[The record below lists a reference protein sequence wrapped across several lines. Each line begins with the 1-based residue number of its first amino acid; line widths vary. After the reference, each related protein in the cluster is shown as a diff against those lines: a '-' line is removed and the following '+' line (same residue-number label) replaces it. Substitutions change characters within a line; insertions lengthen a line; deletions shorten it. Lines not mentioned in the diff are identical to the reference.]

1 MAVSPDDVRRILP
14 DTELSDA
21 ELQREI
27 DAGRRMFLQR
37 TSGGQGITA
46 TRKDDVVERLAAHL
60 ISVGAE
66 RQIDSASE
74 SGGNVSFAGE
84 TGEGL
89 RATTHGQAAIALDPT
104 DRLETEH
111 IIINDGSKTNPKNSR

>member
-1 MAVSPDDVRRILP
+1 MAVAPDGVRRILR

-21 ELQREI
+21 ELQASI
-27 DAGRRMFLQR
+27 DAGRRMFEQR
-37 TSGGQGITA
+37 TSGGQGITQL
-46 TRKDDVVERLAAHL
+46 RKDDVVERLAAHL
-60 ISVGAE
+60 IAVGAE

-89 RATTHGQAAIALDPT
+89 RSTSHGQAAIALDPT

-111 IIINDGSKTNPKNSR
+111 IIINNGEH